1 MYASRPPL
9 RQSVNWVIIGAVR
22 ALDLFR
28 LDGRVALVT
37 GAGSGLGRAYA
48 EAMAEAGAD
57 VACADLDGAAAER
70 TAAYARE
77 QGRRALAL
85 RVDVSKEGDV
95 VQMTS
100 RTVRELGRLDVV
112 FANAGI
118 AEVRQP
124 IVEATLE
131 QWQRVI
137 DVDLTSVFLTARE
150 AAKVMIPQRS
160 GKIISTAS
168 IIGFV
173 SVHDGGQTRAYAAAK
188 AGVVNFTRSLGVELA
203 PHNVQVNAI
212 APTFTKTNIR
222 DGRLIAD
229 TPESEAIRAGIIART
244 PMGRLGEP
252 DDFKGVAVFLASAAS
267 DLMTGFTVAVDG
279 GWLAW

>member
-1 MYASRPPL
+1 MPP
-9 RQSVNWVIIGAVR
+9 VAV
-22 ALDLFR
+22 LDLFR
-28 LDGRVALVT
+28 LDGKVALVT

-48 EAMAEAGAD
+48 EAMAEAGAA
-57 VACADLDGAAAER
+57 VACADLDLSAAER
-70 TAAYARE
+70 TAAHLRA
-77 QGRRALAL
+77 QGLRAAAL
-85 RVDVSKEGDV
+85 QVDVANEASV
-95 VQMTS
+95 VEMTR
-100 RTVRELGRLDVV
+100 RTVADLGRLDVA

-118 AEVRQP
+118 AERREP
-124 IVEATLE
+124 ILEATLD
-131 QWQRVI
+131 QWRRVI

-150 AAKVMIPQRS
+150 AAKVMVPQGS

-173 SVHDGGQTRAYAAAK
+173 AVHDWGRTRAYAAAK

-212 APTFTKTNIR
+212 APTFTRTNIR
-222 DGRLIAD
+222 EGVLSAE
-229 TPESEAIRAGIIART
+229 TPESEAIRRSIVERT

-252 DDFKGVAVFLASAAS
+252 DDFKGVALFLASSAS
-267 DLMTGFTVAVDG
+267 DLMTGFTVVVDG

>member
-1 MYASRPPL
+1 
-9 RQSVNWVIIGAVR
+9 
-22 ALDLFR
+22 
-28 LDGRVALVT
+28 
-37 GAGSGLGRAYA
+37 
-48 EAMAEAGAD
+48 MAEAGAD
-57 VACADLDGAAAER
+57 VACADIDLPAAEQ
-70 TAAYARE
+70 TAAYARGL
-77 QGRRALAL
+77 GRRAIAL
-85 RVDVSKEGDV
+85 KVDVASEASV
-95 VQMTS
+95 VAMTAQA
-100 RTVRELGRLDVV
+100 VRDLGQLDVV

-118 AEVRQP
+118 AEIRQP

-150 AAKVMIPQRS
+150 AARVMIPRRS

-212 APTFTKTNIR
+212 APTFTRTNIR

-229 TPESEAIRAGIIART
+229 TPESAQIRAGIEART

-252 DDFKGVAVFLASAAS
+252 ADFKGVALFLASAAS

>member
-1 MYASRPPL
+1 M
-9 RQSVNWVIIGAVR
+9 N

-28 LDGRVALVT
+28 LDGKVALVT

-48 EAMAEAGAD
+48 EAVAEAGAS
-57 VACADLDGAAAER
+57 VACADLDLAAAER
-70 TAAYARE
+70 TAAAIE
-77 QGRRALAL
+77 ALGRRALAL
-85 RVDVSKEGDV
+85 EVDVARERAVIDMTERA
-95 VQMTS
+95 VQTF
-100 RTVRELGRLDVV
+100 GQLDIV

-150 AAKVMIPQRS
+150 AAKVMIPRGS

-173 SVHDGGQTRAYAAAK
+173 SVHDGGRTRAYAAAK

-203 PHNVQVNAI
+203 PHNIQVNAI
-212 APTFTKTNIR
+212 APTFTRTNIR
-222 DGRLIAD
+222 DGVLVAD
-229 TPESEAIRAGIIART
+229 TPESEAVRRGIVART
-244 PMGRLGEP
+244 PMARLGEP
-252 DDFKGVAVFLASAAS
+252 EDFKGVAVFLASAAS